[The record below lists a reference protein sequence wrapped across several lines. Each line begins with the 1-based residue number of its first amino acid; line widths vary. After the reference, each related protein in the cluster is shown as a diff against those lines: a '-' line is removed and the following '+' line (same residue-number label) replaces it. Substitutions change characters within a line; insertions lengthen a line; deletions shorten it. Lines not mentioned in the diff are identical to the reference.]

1 MGGITIRGV
10 PFIVVG
16 VPSEGGVGVVGEEG
30 GGLST
35 SLMIEGADGAGA
47 GGVDG
52 GGGGGGEGIGGA
64 KPGGVTVETVLDV
77 RSPPTALSIMISY
90 GLSQG
95 LSIGRIEG
103 PAGRQDVRSGY
114 RET

>member
-35 SLMIEGADGAGA
+35 SLMTEGAGGAGA
-47 GGVDG
+47 GGVD
-52 GGGGGGEGIGGA
+52 GGGEGIGGA

-95 LSIGRIEG
+95 LSTGRIEG